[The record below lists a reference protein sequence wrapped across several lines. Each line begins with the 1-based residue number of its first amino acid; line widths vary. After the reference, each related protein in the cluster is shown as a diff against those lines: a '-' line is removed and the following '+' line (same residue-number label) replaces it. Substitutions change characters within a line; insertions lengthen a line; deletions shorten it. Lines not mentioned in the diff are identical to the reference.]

1 MLEAAGAHER
11 FIDGRQIVPVLIE
24 RGANG
29 VEIAKRRKELERAR
43 KQAFP
48 LKQLQ
53 QPPGAGLEEA
63 LAHRWRHD
71 RAGVDQQLCARRAGE
86 VTVPAARSPA
96 SP

>member
-24 RGANG
+24 SGANS
-29 VEIAKRRKELERAR
+29 VEVTERRKELECAR

-53 QPPGAGLEEA
+53 QPSGTGLEEA
-63 LAHRWRHD
+63 LTHRRRHD
-71 RAGVDQQLCARRAGE
+71 RAGVDQQLGARGRG
-86 VTVPAARSPA
+86 
-96 SP
+96 